1 MGSSIHCALAITLN
15 LRIQNLGMVPK
26 IIIISTLAT
35 LVLLVCALP
44 LIAKT
49 AEDQLGRE
57 IHMPDDPQRIVA
69 LAPSIT
75 EIIFALGQQERLKG
89 ITQYSNYPAEAAKL
103 PKVGSY
109 VRLDLERIVAL
120 NPDLCIA
127 IKDGNPKE
135 TIERLQSLNIPV
147 FAVNPHNLETMMQTI
162 RRVGDILNASAK
174 AKTLVET
181 MQGRIQRVNTLVAR
195 IDHRPRVF
203 IQIGISPIISAGT
216 NTFIHELI
224 VRAGGINVAAGKKAY
239 PHFSREQVL
248 ALAPDVLIIT
258 SMSRSGAFEKAKTDW
273 SRLTDMPAVWQ
284 KRIYTVN
291 SDVFDRPSPRLLD
304 ALEILTRLLHPEL
317 FKDGS

>member
-1 MGSSIHCALAITLN
+1 MI
-15 LRIQNLGMVPK
+15 PK
-26 IIIISTLAT
+26 ILAT
-35 LVLLVCALP
+35 SILVITILLASALP
-44 LIAKT
+44 LVAKT
-49 AEDQLGRE
+49 AEDQLGRQ
-57 IHMPDDPQRIVA
+57 IRIPDDPQRVVA

-75 EIIFALGQQERLKG
+75 EIIFALGQQNRLKG
-89 ITQYSNYPAEAAKL
+89 TTQFSNYPAEAAKL

-120 NPDLCIA
+120 HPDLCIA

-147 FAVNPHNLETMMQTI
+147 FAVNPRNLETVMQTI
-162 RRVGDILNASAK
+162 QRVGDILNASER
-174 AKTLVET
+174 AKTLVQT
-181 MQGRIQRVNTLVAR
+181 MRGRIQRIDALVAS
-195 IDHRPRVF
+195 IDQRPRVF
-203 IQIGISPIISAGT
+203 VQIGISPIISAGT

-258 SMSRSGAFEKAKTDW
+258 SMSRSGAFKKAEADW
-273 SRLTDMPAVWQ
+273 RRLFGAPAGLD
-284 KRIYTVN
+284 KRIYSVD

-304 ALEILTRLLHPEL
+304 ALETLTRLLHPEL

>member
-1 MGSSIHCALAITLN
+1 MLPKILTTSIFAITIL
-15 LRIQNLGMVPK
+15 
-26 IIIISTLAT
+26 LAGG
-35 LVLLVCALP
+35 LP
-44 LIAKT
+44 IMAKT

-57 IHMPDDPQRIVA
+57 IRVPDDPKRIIA

-75 EIIFALGQQERLKG
+75 EIIFALEQQDRLKG
-89 ITQYSNYPAEAAKL
+89 TTQFSNYPAEAAKL

-127 IKDGNPKE
+127 IKDGNPKG
-135 TIERLQSLNIPV
+135 IIDRLQSLNIPV
-147 FAVNPHNLETMMQTI
+147 FAVNPRNLESMMQTI
-162 RRVGDILNASAK
+162 QKIGSILDASQK
-174 AKTLVET
+174 A
-181 MQGRIQRVNTLVAR
+181 NTLVKDMRSRIQQVDALVSR
-195 IDHRPRVF
+195 IDRRPRVF

-216 NTFIHELI
+216 NTLVHELV
-224 VRAGGINVAAGKKAY
+224 VRAGGINVAAGNRAY

-258 SMSRSGAFEKAKTDW
+258 SMARSGAFEKAKADW
-273 SRLTDMPAVWQ
+273 NRLSHMPAVRE

-304 ALEILTRLLHPEL
+304 ALEILTRLLHPKL
-317 FKDGS
+317 FKEGP

>member
-1 MGSSIHCALAITLN
+1 MI
-15 LRIQNLGMVPK
+15 PK
-26 IIIISTLAT
+26 IITASISAVIILSAYGQP
-35 LVLLVCALP
+35 AA
-44 LIAKT
+44 AKT
-49 AEDQLGRE
+49 AEDQMGRE
-57 IHMPDDPQRIVA
+57 IRVPDDPKRIVA

-75 EIIFALGQQERLKG
+75 EIIFALGQQDRLKG
-89 ITQYSNYPAEAAKL
+89 ITQYSNYPAEASTL

-127 IKDGNPKE
+127 IKDGNPKA
-135 TIERLQSLNIPV
+135 IIDRLESLDIPV
-147 FAVNPHNLETMMQTI
+147 FAVNPHNLDSMLETIQKI
-162 RRVGDILNASAK
+162 GGILNASQN
-174 AKTLVET
+174 AKTLVT
-181 MQGRIQRVNTLVAR
+181 DMRSRIQLVDARVSR
-195 IDHRPRVF
+195 IDCRPRVF

-224 VRAGGINVAAGKKAY
+224 VRAGGINVAAGHSTY

-258 SMSRSGAFEKAKTDW
+258 SMARSGAYEKAKADW
-273 SRLTDMPAVWQ
+273 NRLSDIPAVRQ

-304 ALEILTRLLHPEL
+304 ALEILTRLIHPEL
-317 FKDGS
+317 FKGNP

>member
-1 MGSSIHCALAITLN
+1 MIIVWLA
-15 LRIQNLGMVPK
+15 
-26 IIIISTLAT
+26 
-35 LVLLVCALP
+35 CALP
-44 LIAKT
+44 LMAKT
-49 AEDQLGRE
+49 AEDQLGRK
-57 IHMPDDPQRIVA
+57 IQIPDDPQRVVA

-75 EIIFALGQQERLKG
+75 EIIFALGKQDRLKG
-89 ITQYSNYPAEAAKL
+89 TTQFSNYPVEAARL

-120 NPDLCIA
+120 RPDLCIA

-147 FAVNPHNLETMMQTI
+147 FAVNPRNLETVMQTI
-162 RRVGDILNASAK
+162 QKVGDILDASEE
-174 AKTLVET
+174 AKTLVQA
-181 MQGRIQRVNTLVAR
+181 MRDRIQRVDALVAS

-224 VRAGGINVAAGKKAY
+224 VRAGGINVAAGKNAY

-248 ALAPDVLIIT
+248 ALAPDILIIT
-258 SMSRSGAFEKAKTDW
+258 SMNRSGAFEKAKADW
-273 SRLTDMPAVWQ
+273 HRLTDMPTGLG
-284 KRIYTVN
+284 KRIYTVD
-291 SDVFDRPSPRLLD
+291 SDVFDRPSPRLLN

>member
-1 MGSSIHCALAITLN
+1 
-15 LRIQNLGMVPK
+15 
-26 IIIISTLAT
+26 
-35 LVLLVCALP
+35 
-44 LIAKT
+44 
-49 AEDQLGRE
+49 
-57 IHMPDDPQRIVA
+57 VA

-75 EIIFALGQQERLKG
+75 EIIFALGQQDRLKG
-89 ITQYSNYPAEAAKL
+89 TTQFSNYPAEAAKL

-120 NPDLCIA
+120 HPDLCIA
-127 IKDGNPKE
+127 IKDGNPKD

-147 FAVNPHNLETMMQTI
+147 FAVNPRNLETVMQTI
-162 RRVGDILNASAK
+162 QKVGDILNASER
-174 AKTLVET
+174 AKTLVQA
-181 MQGRIQRVNTLVAR
+181 MRGRIQRVDALVAS
-195 IDHRPRVF
+195 IDQRPRVF

-258 SMSRSGAFEKAKTDW
+258 SMSRSGAFEKAKSDW
-273 SRLTDMPAVWQ
+273 RRLIDTPAGLG
-284 KRIYTVN
+284 KRIYTVD

>member
-1 MGSSIHCALAITLN
+1 ML
-15 LRIQNLGMVPK
+15 PK
-26 IIIISTLAT
+26 IITTSIFAITILLA
-35 LVLLVCALP
+35 CGLP
-44 LIAKT
+44 IMAKT

-57 IHMPDDPQRIVA
+57 IRVPDDPKRIIA

-75 EIIFALGQQERLKG
+75 EIIFALGQQDRLKG
-89 ITQYSNYPAEAAKL
+89 TTQFSNYPAEAAKL

-127 IKDGNPKE
+127 IKDGNPKG
-135 TIERLQSLNIPV
+135 IIDRLQSLNIPV
-147 FAVNPHNLETMMQTI
+147 FAVNPRNLESMIQTI
-162 RRVGDILNASAK
+162 QKIGSILNASQK
-174 AKTLVET
+174 A
-181 MQGRIQRVNTLVAR
+181 NTLVKDMRSRIQQVDALVSR
-195 IDHRPRVF
+195 IDRRPRVF

-224 VRAGGINVAAGKKAY
+224 VRAGGLNVAAGNRAY

-258 SMSRSGAFEKAKTDW
+258 SMARSGAFEKAKADW
-273 SRLTDMPAVWQ
+273 NRLSHMPAVRE

-304 ALEILTRLLHPEL
+304 ALEILTRLLHPKL
-317 FKDGS
+317 FKEGP

>member
-1 MGSSIHCALAITLN
+1 MKKLDIIL
-15 LRIQNLGMVPK
+15 K
-26 IIIISTLAT
+26 IITTFLAA
-35 LVLLVCALP
+35 VGILLALSP
-44 LIAKT
+44 PAAAKT

-57 IHMPDDPQRIVA
+57 IRVPDDPKRIIA

-75 EIIFALGQQERLKG
+75 EIIFAIGQQARLKG
-89 ITQYSNYPAEAAKL
+89 TTQYSNYPAEAAEL

-120 NPDLCIA
+120 QPDLCIA

-135 TIERLQSLNIPV
+135 IIDRLQSLDIPV
-147 FAVNPHNLETMMQTI
+147 FAVNPHNLDSMLETIQKI
-162 RRVGDILNASAK
+162 GGILNASQNTK
-174 AKTLVET
+174 ILVSD
-181 MQGRIQRVNTLVAR
+181 MRSRIQRVDALVSKAGR
-195 IDHRPRVF
+195 RPRVF

-216 NTFIHELI
+216 NTFINELI
-224 VRAGGINVAAGKKAY
+224 VRAGGINVVAGHSTY

-258 SMSRSGAFEKAKTDW
+258 SMARSGAYEKAKEDW
-273 SRLTDMPAVWQ
+273 YRLSDMPAVRQ

-291 SDVFDRPSPRLLD
+291 SDLFDRPSPRLVE

-317 FKDGS
+317 LKDSP

>member
-1 MGSSIHCALAITLN
+1 MI
-15 LRIQNLGMVPK
+15 PK
-26 IIIISTLAT
+26 IIATSISAITILLAGG
-35 LVLLVCALP
+35 LP
-44 LIAKT
+44 LTAKT

-57 IHMPDDPQRIVA
+57 IRVPDDPKRIIS

-75 EIIFALGQQERLKG
+75 EIIFALEQQDRLKG
-89 ITQYSNYPAEAAKL
+89 TTQFSNYPAEAAKL

-120 NPDLCIA
+120 SPDLCIA

-135 TIERLQSLNIPV
+135 IVDRLQSLNIPV
-147 FAVNPHNLETMMQTI
+147 FAVNPHDLESMMQTI
-162 RRVGDILNASAK
+162 QRIGGILNASAK
-174 AKTLVET
+174 AKTLVEDMRSR
-181 MQGRIQRVNTLVAR
+181 MQQVDALVAR
-195 IDHRPRVF
+195 IDRRPRVF
-203 IQIGISPIISAGT
+203 IQIGISPVISAGS
-216 NTFIHELI
+216 NTFIHELV
-224 VRAGGINVAAGKKAY
+224 VRAGGINVAAGSSAY

-258 SMSRSGAFEKAKTDW
+258 SMSRSGAFEKAKADW
-273 SRLTDMPAVWQ
+273 NRLSDMPAVRE

>member
-1 MGSSIHCALAITLN
+1 MI
-15 LRIQNLGMVPK
+15 PK
-26 IIIISTLAT
+26 ILAT
-35 LVLLVCALP
+35 SILVITILLASALP
-44 LIAKT
+44 LVAKT
-49 AEDQLGRE
+49 AEDQLGRKVQ
-57 IHMPDDPQRIVA
+57 IPDDPQRVVA

-75 EIIFALGQQERLKG
+75 EIIFALGQQDRLKG
-89 ITQYSNYPAEAAKL
+89 TTQFSNYPAEAAKL

-120 NPDLCIA
+120 HPDLCIA
-127 IKDGNPKE
+127 IKDGNPKD

-147 FAVNPHNLETMMQTI
+147 FAVNPRNLETVMQTI
-162 RRVGDILNASAK
+162 QKVGDILNASER
-174 AKTLVET
+174 AKTLVQA
-181 MQGRIQRVNTLVAR
+181 MRGRIQRVDALVAS
-195 IDHRPRVF
+195 IDQRPRVF

-258 SMSRSGAFEKAKTDW
+258 SMSRSGAFEKAKSDW
-273 SRLTDMPAVWQ
+273 RRLIDTPAGLG
-284 KRIYTVN
+284 KRIYTVD

>member
-1 MGSSIHCALAITLN
+1 MMLAC
-15 LRIQNLGMVPK
+15 
-26 IIIISTLAT
+26 S
-35 LVLLVCALP
+35 LP
-44 LIAKT
+44 LAAKT
-49 AEDQLGRE
+49 AEDQMGRQ
-57 IHMPDDPQRIVA
+57 IRVPDDPKHIVA

-75 EIIFALGQQERLKG
+75 EIIFALGRQDRLKG
-89 ITQYSNYPAEAAKL
+89 TTQFSNYPVEAARL

-109 VRLDLERIVAL
+109 VRLDLERIVNL

-135 TIERLQSLNIPV
+135 IIDRLQSLNIPV
-147 FAVNPHNLETMMQTI
+147 YAVNPRNLETMMQTI
-162 RRVGDILNASAK
+162 QKIGGILNASAK
-174 AKTLVET
+174 ATALVEN
-181 MQGRIQRVNTLVAR
+181 MQNRMQQVDDLVAR
-195 IDHRPRVF
+195 IDRRPRVF

-224 VRAGGINVAAGKKAY
+224 VRAGGINVAAGRKAY

-258 SMSRSGAFEKAKTDW
+258 SMSRSGAFEKARADW
-273 SRLTDMPAVWQ
+273 NRLADMPAVRE

-291 SDVFDRPSPRLLD
+291 SDLFDRPSPRLLD

-317 FKDGS
+317 FKDPP

>member
-1 MGSSIHCALAITLN
+1 MI
-15 LRIQNLGMVPK
+15 PK
-26 IIIISTLAT
+26 IIATSISAITILLA
-35 LVLLVCALP
+35 CGPP

-57 IHMPDDPQRIVA
+57 IRVPDDPKRIIA

-75 EIIFALGQQERLKG
+75 EIIFALEQQDRLKG
-89 ITQYSNYPAEAAKL
+89 TTQFSNYPAEAAKL

-135 TIERLQSLNIPV
+135 IIDRLHSLNIPV
-147 FAVNPHNLETMMQTI
+147 FAVNPRNLESILQTI
-162 RRVGDILNASAK
+162 QKIGSILNASQN
-174 AKTLVET
+174 AKTLVEDMRSR
-181 MQGRIQRVNTLVAR
+181 MQQVDALVSR
-195 IDHRPRVF
+195 IDRRPRVF

-224 VRAGGINVAAGKKAY
+224 VRAGGINVAAGNSAY
-239 PHFSREQVL
+239 PHFGREQVL

-258 SMSRSGAFEKAKTDW
+258 SMARSGAFEKAKAEW
-273 SRLTDMPAVWQ
+273 SRLTHMPAVQQ

-317 FKDGS
+317 FKDGP

>member
-1 MGSSIHCALAITLN
+1 MI
-15 LRIQNLGMVPK
+15 PK
-26 IIIISTLAT
+26 IIAISIFAITILLANS
-35 LVLLVCALP
+35 LP
-44 LIAKT
+44 LMAKT

-57 IHMPDDPQRIVA
+57 IRVPDNPKRIVA

-75 EIIFALGQQERLKG
+75 EIIFALGQQDRLKG
-89 ITQYSNYPAEAAKL
+89 TTQFSNYPAETAKL

-135 TIERLQSLNIPV
+135 IIDRLQALNIPV
-147 FAVNPHNLETMMQTI
+147 FAVNPRNLESMMQTI
-162 RRVGDILNASAK
+162 QRIGGILNASAK
-174 AKTLVET
+174 ANTLVEDMRSR
-181 MQGRIQRVNTLVAR
+181 MQQVDALVSR

-203 IQIGISPIISAGT
+203 IQIGISPIISAGR

-224 VRAGGINVAAGKKAY
+224 VRAGGINVAAGNKAY

-258 SMSRSGAFEKAKTDW
+258 SMSRSGAFEKAKAEW
-273 SRLTDMPAVWQ
+273 SLLTHMPAVQQ

-291 SDVFDRPSPRLLD
+291 SDVFDRPSPRLLN
-304 ALEILTRLLHPEL
+304 ALEILTRLLHPGL

>member
-1 MGSSIHCALAITLN
+1 MGQATSWYEMILAKHS
-15 LRIQNLGMVPK
+15 K
-26 IIIISTLAT
+26 IIAGFIAAIIVWLASTL
-35 LVLLVCALP
+35 P
-44 LIAKT
+44 LMAKT

-57 IHMPDDPQRIVA
+57 IWIPDDPQRVVA

-75 EIIFALGQQERLKG
+75 EIIFALGQQNRLKG
-89 ITQYSNYPAEAAKL
+89 NTQFSNYPAEAANL

-127 IKDGNPKE
+127 IKDGNPKVI
-135 TIERLQSLNIPV
+135 IERLQNLNIPV
-147 FAVNPHNLETMMQTI
+147 FAVNPRNLETMLQTI
-162 RRVGDILNASAK
+162 QTLGDILNASEK
-174 AKTLVET
+174 AETLVQA
-181 MQGRIQRVNTLVAR
+181 MHGRIQRVDALVAD
-195 IDHRPRVF
+195 IEQRPRVF

-258 SMSRSGAFEKAKTDW
+258 SMSRSGAFKKAEADW
-273 SRLTDMPAVWQ
+273 RRLIDAPAGLE
-284 KRIYTVN
+284 KRIYTVD

-304 ALEILTRLLHPEL
+304 ALETLTRLLHPEL
-317 FKDGS
+317 FEDGS

>member
-1 MGSSIHCALAITLN
+1 ML
-15 LRIQNLGMVPK
+15 PK
-26 IIIISTLAT
+26 IITTSIFAITILLA
-35 LVLLVCALP
+35 CGLP
-44 LIAKT
+44 IMAKT

-57 IHMPDDPQRIVA
+57 IRVPDDPKRIIA

-75 EIIFALGQQERLKG
+75 EIIFALGQQDRLKG
-89 ITQYSNYPAEAAKL
+89 TTQFSNYPAEAAKL

-127 IKDGNPKE
+127 IKDGNPKG
-135 TIERLQSLNIPV
+135 IIDRLQSLNIPV
-147 FAVNPHNLETMMQTI
+147 FAVNPRNLESMMQTI
-162 RRVGDILNASAK
+162 QKIGSILNASQK
-174 AKTLVET
+174 A
-181 MQGRIQRVNTLVAR
+181 NTLVKDMRSRIQQVDALVSR
-195 IDHRPRVF
+195 IDRRPRVF

-224 VRAGGINVAAGKKAY
+224 VRAGGINVAAGNRAY

-258 SMSRSGAFEKAKTDW
+258 SMARSGAFEKAKADW
-273 SRLTDMPAVWQ
+273 NRLSHMPAVRE

-304 ALEILTRLLHPEL
+304 ALEILTRLLHPKL
-317 FKDGS
+317 FKEGP

>member
-1 MGSSIHCALAITLN
+1 MT
-15 LRIQNLGMVPK
+15 K
-26 IIIISTLAT
+26 ILAT
-35 LVLLVCALP
+35 LISAITILLAGSLP
-44 LIAKT
+44 LMAKT
-49 AEDQLGRE
+49 AQDQLGRE
-57 IHMPDDPQRIVA
+57 IRVPDDPKRVIA

-75 EIIFALGQQERLKG
+75 EIIFALGQQDRLKG
-89 ITQYSNYPAEAAKL
+89 TTQYSNYPAEAAQL

-120 NPDLCIA
+120 RPDLCIA

-147 FAVNPHNLETMMQTI
+147 FAVNPRNLETMMQTI
-162 RRVGDILNASAK
+162 QKVGDILDASEK
-174 AKTLVET
+174 AKTLVQA
-181 MQGRIQRVNTLVAR
+181 MRGRIQRVDALVAS

-224 VRAGGINVAAGKKAY
+224 VRAGGINVAAGQKAY

-258 SMSRSGAFEKAKTDW
+258 SMSRSGAFKKAEADW
-273 SRLTDMPAVWQ
+273 RRLIDRPAGSG
-284 KRIYTVN
+284 KRIYTVD

-304 ALEILTRLLHPEL
+304 ALETLTRLLHPEL

>member
-1 MGSSIHCALAITLN
+1 ML
-15 LRIQNLGMVPK
+15 PK
-26 IIIISTLAT
+26 IITTSIFAITILLA
-35 LVLLVCALP
+35 CGLP
-44 LIAKT
+44 IMAKT

-57 IHMPDDPQRIVA
+57 IRVPDDPKRIIA

-75 EIIFALGQQERLKG
+75 EIIFALGQQDRLKG
-89 ITQYSNYPAEAAKL
+89 TTQFSNYPAEAAKL

-127 IKDGNPKE
+127 IKDGNPKG
-135 TIERLQSLNIPV
+135 IIDRLQSLNIPV
-147 FAVNPHNLETMMQTI
+147 FAVNPRNLESMIQTI
-162 RRVGDILNASAK
+162 QKIGSILNASQK
-174 AKTLVET
+174 A
-181 MQGRIQRVNTLVAR
+181 NTLVKDMRSRIQKVDALVSR
-195 IDHRPRVF
+195 IDRRPRVF

-224 VRAGGINVAAGKKAY
+224 VRAGGINVAAGNRAY

-258 SMSRSGAFEKAKTDW
+258 SMARSGAFEKAKADW
-273 SRLTDMPAVWQ
+273 NRLSHMPAVRE

-304 ALEILTRLLHPEL
+304 ALEILTRLLHPKL
-317 FKDGS
+317 FKEGP